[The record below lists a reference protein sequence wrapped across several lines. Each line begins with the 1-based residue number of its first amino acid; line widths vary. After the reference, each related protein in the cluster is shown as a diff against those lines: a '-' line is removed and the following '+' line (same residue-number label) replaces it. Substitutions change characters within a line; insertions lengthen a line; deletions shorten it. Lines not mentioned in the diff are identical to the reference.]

1 MTDDMLNPL
10 SIISENLMTLSST
23 ASEKSGER
31 NEQKKK
37 KNRPYF
43 ANGSN
48 FLTKV
53 IKRTTSLI
61 IRLP

>member
-37 KNRPYF
+37 IGHISRPE
-43 ANGSN
+43 
-48 FLTKV
+48 V
-53 IKRTTSLI
+53 IF
-61 IRLP
+61 